1 MSGVELAFVH
11 QFLPG
16 VGESLPGSLG
26 RTGLEIKQ
34 KHVAASLS
42 GHLRNAATHGARAND
57 ADRLEYGVHMKVLF
71 EGGGQR
77 PMTKCCHEEWKGSD
91 VRQIVV
97 GSILLSMALG
107 GGAATLGRYSGAVVI
122 GRPLDIRVQA
132 IAGADEDLSAQCV
145 QADVFFGDN
154 QIGPASVRTS
164 IQRNAPDAEASIRVQ
179 TTVPVNEPIVSV
191 QVRAGCATAFS
202 RRYVML
208 ADPVSEPATT
218 AATGTV
224 SSPVSAT
231 QTAETRALPPLP
243 VVPTE
248 RTGGAAGSRPPSTVS
263 PKPKTAA
270 SLANPD
276 ADRSRPQSVVR
287 RPIAEPRDTV
297 PRLQLDPVDVSL
309 AIERDPTLKLS
320 LLLLSEP
327 TSNEQERA
335 AAAQLWKALNASPE
349 DILRDAQKLSVL
361 EAEAKGLRE
370 LETKNKAALQAME
383 AEVEKTRYMTWLT
396 YLLSALLLASLAAL
410 LWFWKRRSPAAAG
423 AGQKTWWAAG
433 APKGASAAVKPT
445 GVSTSKMM
453 DLDLDLGD
461 ESGMD
466 ELHALRDD
474 AGESEAGLLSTSDRR
489 EFRPSQMGVSR
500 SVATEELFDVQQQ
513 SDFFVSLGE
522 YEQAIGVLKTH
533 IAESQE
539 PSALAYL
546 DLFKLY
552 HTLNRKDDYNRLKA
566 EFNDKFNAGAPPFE
580 QYSDLSRG
588 LESYETAFGRIQALW
603 PQPRVLDV
611 IENSIFRDASDGDE
625 VFDLE
630 AYRELLLLHSIAKEV
645 IKRDAGNGS
654 PDFQHTSIRP
664 LKAAAGFSASSAAM
678 PAAERNTEPMDGVD
692 LPHASPRLGLDVDL
706 DALQEASAFEAS
718 LPEVLVAVE
727 PTAKPASRSAAG
739 DGLSSG
745 NLIDFEVLDFM
756 PPDDDSGKKAG

>member
-1 MSGVELAFVH
+1 
-11 QFLPG
+11 
-16 VGESLPGSLG
+16 
-26 RTGLEIKQ
+26 
-34 KHVAASLS
+34 
-42 GHLRNAATHGARAND
+42 
-57 ADRLEYGVHMKVLF
+57 
-71 EGGGQR
+71 
-77 PMTKCCHEEWKGSD
+77 MTKCCHEDWKGSD

-107 GGAATLGRYSGAVVI
+107 SGAATLGRYSGAVLI

-154 QIGPASVRTS
+154 QVGPASVRTT

-191 QVRAGCATAFS
+191 QVKAGCVAAFS
-202 RRYVML
+202 RRYVLL
-208 ADPVSEPATT
+208 ADPLSEPATT
-218 AATGTV
+218 VALGTE
-224 SSPVSAT
+224 SSPVSVT
-231 QTAETRALPPLP
+231 QSAEIRSLPPLP
-243 VVPTE
+243 VVPSA
-248 RTGGAAGSRPPSTVS
+248 RNGGSAGSQPPSPVAA
-263 PKPKTAA
+263 KPKAA
-270 SLANPD
+270 PVATLGS
-276 ADRSRPQSVVR
+276 DRSRPQSLVR
-287 RPIAEPRDTV
+287 RPTADPKDSV
-297 PRLQLDPVDVSL
+297 PRLQLDPVDMSL
-309 AIERDPTLKLS
+309 AIERDPALKLS
-320 LLLLSEP
+320 LTLLSEP

-370 LETKNKAALQAME
+370 LEAKNKAALQAME
-383 AEVEKTRYMTWLT
+383 AEVEKSRYVTWLA
-396 YLLSALLLASLAAL
+396 YLLGALLLASLAGL
-410 LWFWKRRSPAAAG
+410 FWVWKRRSQTAG
-423 AGQKTWWAAG
+423 APGQKDWWASAG
-433 APKGASAAVKPT
+433 PKGASSAVKPAGT
-445 GVSTSKMM
+445 SRSKMM

-461 ESGMD
+461 ESGLD
-466 ELHALRDD
+466 DLHPLHVD
-474 AGESEAGLLSTSDRR
+474 AGESEAALLSTSDRR
-489 EFRPSQMGVSR
+489 EFPASQMGVSR

-522 YEQAIGVLKTH
+522 YDQAIGVLKTH

-552 HTLNRKDDYNRLKA
+552 HTLNRRDDYDNLRT

-580 QYSDLSRG
+580 QYSDQSRG
-588 LESYETAFGRIQALW
+588 LESYETAFGRVQALW

-630 AYRELLLLHSIAKEV
+630 AYRELLLLHAIAKEV

-654 PDFQHTSIRP
+654 SDFQHTSIRP
-664 LKAAAGFSASSAAM
+664 LKAAGSVAASVAM
-678 PAAERNTEPMDGVD
+678 ANAERNTQPLDD
-692 LPHASPRLGLDVDL
+692 IPHASPRLGLDVDL

-718 LPEVLVAVE
+718 LPEVLVPVE
-727 PTAKPASRSAAG
+727 PTAKSVPRLAAD

-756 PPDDDSGKKAG
+756 PPDEDADNGKKPS

>member
-1 MSGVELAFVH
+1 
-11 QFLPG
+11 
-16 VGESLPGSLG
+16 
-26 RTGLEIKQ
+26 
-34 KHVAASLS
+34 
-42 GHLRNAATHGARAND
+42 
-57 ADRLEYGVHMKVLF
+57 
-71 EGGGQR
+71 
-77 PMTKCCHEEWKGSD
+77 MTKCCYEEWKGSD
-91 VRQIVV
+91 VRQIWV

-107 GGAATLGRYSGAVVI
+107 STAASLGRYSGAVVI

-145 QADVFFGDN
+145 QAEVFFGDN

-164 IQRNAPDAEASIRVQ
+164 IQRNAPDAEASVRVQ

-191 QVRAGCATAFS
+191 QLKAGCVAAFS
-202 RRYVML
+202 RRYVLL
-208 ADPVSEPATT
+208 ADPLSEPAT
-218 AATGTV
+218 AAVPASETRSV
-224 SSPVSAT
+224 AAVQS
-231 QTAETRALPPLP
+231 AETRALSPLP
-243 VVPTE
+243 GVSAA
-248 RTGGAAGSRPPSTVS
+248 RTGAA
-263 PKPKTAA
+263 AA
-270 SLANPD
+270 SSAAQGQPSVAARSKPAPLATPG
-276 ADRSRPQSVVR
+276 ADRAKPASVVR
-287 RPIAEPRDTV
+287 RPVDVPKDSV
-297 PRLQLDPVDVSL
+297 PRLQLDPVDMSL
-309 AIERDPTLKLS
+309 AIERDPALKLS
-320 LLLLSEP
+320 LSLLSEP

-370 LETKNKAALQAME
+370 QEAKNKAALQAME
-383 AEVEKTRYMTWLT
+383 AQIEQSRYLTWLA
-396 YLLSALLLASLAAL
+396 YLLGALLLASLAGL
-410 LWFWKRRSPAAAG
+410 FWFWKRRSQMAAG
-423 AGQKTWWAAG
+423 TGQKNWWAAG
-433 APKGASAAVKPT
+433 AAKGANAVVKPA
-445 GVSTSKMM
+445 GARSKMM

-466 ELHALRDD
+466 DLHVLHDD
-474 AGESEAGLLSTSDRR
+474 ARDSGAAPLSSSDRR
-489 EFRPSQMGVSR
+489 EFPASQMGVSR

-522 YEQAIGVLKTH
+522 YDQAIGVLKTH

-552 HTLNRKDDYNRLKA
+552 HKLNRRDEYDRLRS
-566 EFNDKFNAGAPPFE
+566 EFNHQFNAGAPPFD

-630 AYRELLLLHSIAKEV
+630 AYRELLLLHAIAKDV
-645 IKRDAGNGS
+645 IKRDAGGDS
-654 PDFQHTSIRP
+654 SDFQHTSIRP
-664 LKAAAGFSASSAAM
+664 LKAAGSVAAGSAA
-678 PAAERNTEPMDGVD
+678 AAASERNTQPLDD
-692 LPHASPRLGLDVDL
+692 IPHASPRLGLDVDL

-718 LPEVLVAVE
+718 LPEVLVPVE
-727 PTAKPASRSAAG
+727 PTAKPAPPPGSPFADDA
-739 DGLSSG
+739 LSG

-756 PPDDDSGKKAG
+756 PPDEDPGNHKKPG